1 MGQSAE
7 VTVLETYRYKHLGI
21 VVNTEG
27 NLKDH
32 TQEMGQK
39 WKKNIIRGKCNRGKE
54 SGGNRRNQKLEWS

>member
-39 WKKNIIRGKCNRGKE
+39 
-54 SGGNRRNQKLEWS
+54 